1 MPELPDV
8 ELYLTALRP
17 RVLDRTVERVRVAS
31 PFFVRTYDP
40 PASALE
46 GRRLMAMRR
55 MGKRLVWAFDEDL
68 VAVIHLMIAGR
79 FRWLERGA
87 PIPAKLG
94 LAALDFDVG
103 TLLVTEAGSR
113 KQASL
118 HVVRG
123 EDAVA
128 AFDPGGAE
136 VFDLSAEEF
145 AVRLRQENH
154 TLKRALT
161 DPHVF
166 SGIGNA
172 YSDEI
177 LHDARLSPMKL
188 TQSLADPEIETLL
201 ASTRRVLTEWTR
213 RLVAE
218 TGDKFP
224 EKVTAFRKG
233 MAVHGRYG
241 QPCPRCG
248 APVQRIVYARNEAN
262 YCPTCQNAGRLLADR
277 ALSRLLKDDWPRT
290 LEELEN
296 RRKRN

>member
-8 ELYLTALRP
+8 ELYLTALRS
-17 RVLDRTVERVRVAS
+17 RLVDRRVERVRVAS
-31 PFFVRTYDP
+31 PFFVRTFDP
-40 PASALE
+40 PLTTLE
-46 GRRLMAMRR
+46 GRRVLSMRR

-68 VAVIHLMIAGR
+68 FAVIHLMIAGR
-79 FRWLERGA
+79 FRWLARGA
-87 PIPAKLG
+87 PIPAKVG
-94 LAALDFDVG
+94 LAAFDFETG

-118 HVVRG
+118 HLVRG
-123 EDAVA
+123 EDAVLA
-128 AFDPGGAE
+128 LDPGGAE
-136 VFDLSAEEF
+136 VVDLTAEAFGEM
-145 AVRLRQENH
+145 LRRENH

-188 TQSLADPEIETLL
+188 TQSMTDAEIATLFE
-201 ASTRRVLTEWTR
+201 STRRVLADWTR
-213 RLVAE
+213 RLIEE
-218 TGDKFP
+218 TGDAFP

-241 QPCPRCG
+241 KPCPRCG
-248 APVQRIVYARNEAN
+248 SPVQRIVYARNEAN
-262 YCPTCQNAGRLLADR
+262 YCPTCQSGGRLLADR
-277 ALSRLLKDDWPRT
+277 ALSRLLRDDWPKT
-290 LEELEN
+290 LEELER
-296 RRKRN
+296 RRK